1 MRAMQEMSPINQP
14 DYVDGELIHVGGED
28 ETVSVHLREEG
39 TLHRCTTSVQMA
51 RRLESYLYGPP
62 IRAFGTANWVRH
74 EVTGWELQRFFI
86 EEFVP
91 LEDKTLARALSE
103 LEELEL

>member
-1 MRAMQEMSPINQP
+1 MRPMQEMNPINQP

-28 ETVSVHLREEG
+28 EPVSVHLREEG

-51 RRLESYLYGPP
+51 RKLESSLNGPP
-62 IRAFGTANWVRH
+62 IRAFGTASWVRH
-74 EVTGWELQRFFI
+74 EATGWELQRFFI

-103 LEELEL
+103 LEDLEL